1 MRHQNTNGWWW
12 FLIVIALSLFSFL
25 SVSRFSF
32 CCSSLQVLDIH
43 HLSLIIRRIHTYIIT
58 STSPRPPPC
67 ISTIQRIVF
76 SFLIFIF
83 FFSFHVLSVSS
94 DIPSRLWSMSCG
106 WNISF
111 SFLSCLLVLSLASIS
126 LLSSFLFSFQFFFP
140 ILGEQSIY
148 YTVYTKKVLFQ
159 VNEIRLR
166 YDNLWESLSLR
177 V

>member
-83 FFSFHVLSVSS
+83 FFFVSCSFGLLRYPVQVVVYVLW
-94 DIPSRLWSMSCG
+94 LEY
-106 WNISF
+106 
-111 SFLSCLLVLSLASIS
+111 L
-126 LLSSFLFSFQFFFP
+126 FFFP
-140 ILGEQSIY
+140 VVFTCSVSCIHFLVVVFSFFVSIFFS
-148 YTVYTKKVLFQ
+148 YT
-159 VNEIRLR
+159 R
-166 YDNLWESLSLR
+166 
-177 V
+177 